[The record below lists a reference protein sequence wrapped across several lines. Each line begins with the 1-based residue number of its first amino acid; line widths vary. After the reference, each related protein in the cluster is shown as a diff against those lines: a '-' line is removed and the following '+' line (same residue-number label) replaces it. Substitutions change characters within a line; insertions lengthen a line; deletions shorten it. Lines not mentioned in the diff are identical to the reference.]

1 MRPTLR
7 QGVLLGFSVI
17 AASVAV
23 AAPPT
28 PLKQAHDLALAHA
41 AWPQGRSWL
50 TLNKARAGQLVIP
63 ILRRCLPESPEDE
76 VTAFSIYLRLS
87 QKGKVL
93 EVVTDIDAALGRC
106 MTNEAPEVQLPK
118 APREDFWIQV
128 NVAAGL

>member
-1 MRPTLR
+1 MKRALR
-7 QGVLLGFSVI
+7 RGVLPGLWVL

-50 TLNKARAGQLVIP
+50 TVNKAKAGQLVIP
-63 ILRRCLPESPEDE
+63 ILNRCLPKSPEDE

-106 MTNEAPEVQLPK
+106 MTNEAAEVQLPA
-118 APREDFWIQV
+118 APRQDFWIQV